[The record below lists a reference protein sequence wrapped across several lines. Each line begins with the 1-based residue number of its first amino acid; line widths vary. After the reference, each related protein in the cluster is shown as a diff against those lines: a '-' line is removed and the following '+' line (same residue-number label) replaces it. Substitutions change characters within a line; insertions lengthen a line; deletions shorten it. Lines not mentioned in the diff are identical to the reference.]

1 MTSATLPPYAIAR
14 QPKRASYDEATINA
28 ILDAGLVGHVGFI
41 ADGRPMVI
49 PMAYGRKD
57 RTIYLHGASKTRIVA
72 LHANDAPLAMT
83 VTLLDGI
90 VAARSG
96 FHHSMNYRSA
106 LVHGRAR
113 RVDNIDEI
121 EDALKRVTEHLL
133 PFRWDEVRPMYQ
145 KERKATGIVALEIE
159 AASAKIRQGPPVD
172 DPEDHELPIWAGV
185 IPIVTALGQPV
196 GDGKTPGDVPP
207 PSSAR
212 LARTK
217 FA

>member
-1 MTSATLPPYAIAR
+1 MTSDALPPYAVAR
-14 QPKRASYDEATINA
+14 QPRRASYDQQTINA

-57 RTIYLHGASKTRIVA
+57 QTIYLHGASKTRIVA
-72 LHANDAPLAMT
+72 LHEDNAPLTMT
-83 VTLLDGI
+83 VTLVDGI

-96 FHHSMNYRSA
+96 FHHSMNYRA
-106 LVHGRAR
+106 AVMHGHAR
-113 RVDNIDEI
+113 RVDDIDEI

-172 DPEDHELPIWAGV
+172 DPEDHDLPIWAGV
-185 IPIVTALGQPV
+185 IPVTTALGQPV

-207 PSSAR
+207 PASAQ